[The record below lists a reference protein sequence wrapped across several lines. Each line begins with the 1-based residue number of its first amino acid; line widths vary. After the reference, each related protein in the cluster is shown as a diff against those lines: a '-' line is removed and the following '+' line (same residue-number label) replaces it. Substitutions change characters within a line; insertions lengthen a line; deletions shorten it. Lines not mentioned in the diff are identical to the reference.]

1 MKKNQAQ
8 ADVLRCDSNPDETE
22 PIVFHVVVR
31 LIEPNDDYL
40 TGALNLVHGDGPE
53 QDRRESNFRKREDGR

>member
-1 MKKNQAQ
+1 MKKNQVQ
-8 ADVLRCDSNPDETE
+8 AEVLRCDSNPDETE

-40 TGALNLVHGDGPE
+40 MGALNLVRGDGPKQE
-53 QDRRESNFRKREDGR
+53 RRESNLRKREDGK